1 MQIEDLLTVYLNDA
15 NRSRLYRYALM
26 LTGDHETASDLVADL
41 ALTIYSG
48 EIPENVR
55 EPIAYFKTCMRH
67 AYCNSVRRDRRFRE
81 LAPQLAEGDANRDT
95 AQEDRETRA
104 LLRELLEGEP
114 PEWIEAFE
122 AFYLDGYSQKEIA
135 SGLGVSVNTVAQRF
149 KRMRMRIRK
158 DQTKLHQTLLMIFLL
173 GRTLL

>member
-1 MQIEDLLTVYLNDA
+1 MQIEELLTVYLNDA
-15 NRSRLYRYALM
+15 NRNKLYRYALM

-41 ALTIYSG
+41 ALLIYSG
-48 EIPENVR
+48 KIPENVR

-67 AYCNSVRRDRRFRE
+67 AYCNEVRRAQRLRE
-81 LAPQLAEGDANRDT
+81 LAPKLVTEATDRDA
-95 AQEDRETRA
+95 AQEDKASRA
-104 LLRELLEGEP
+104 LLRDLLSGEP

-135 SGLGVSVNTVAQRF
+135 SALGVNVNTVSQRF
-149 KRMRMRIRK
+149 KRMRARIRK
-158 DQTKLHQTLLMIFLL
+158 DQSKLHQTQLLTCLI